1 MVKAV
6 LLAAFLMV
14 VFFFLYH
21 QGYMVVKS
29 ISAVSFIGSARGN
42 AVRFTSCNG
51 YIKRIVRFKD
61 NGIYTFSL
69 DLELSKGNVAIE
81 ILDSAKNRIMQL
93 DSANRSGSVSAEKG
107 KKYYLI
113 IHFKS
118 ATGRYAL
125 VRE

>member
-1 MVKAV
+1 MAKAV
-6 LLAAFLMV
+6 LLTAFLMG

-29 ISAVSFIGSARGN
+29 TSAVSFIGSAKGN
-42 AVRFTSCNG
+42 AARFTSCNG

-61 NGIYTFSL
+61 NGMHTFSL
-69 DLELSKGNVAIE
+69 DLELSKGNVVIE
-81 ILDSAKNRIMQL
+81 LLDSAQNRIMQL

-113 IHFKS
+113 IHFQS